1 MCGRAPPHTALTIRV
16 VPVILVAGLIT
27 TTHAYVAHPRCTSG
41 RGWAG
46 GFSCAFNT
54 YQQCLENARLYA
66 GNCAW
71 PTPRSIRSRRSNRAP
86 LRPKAADAGVR
97 PAASRSG
104 ARSAGSQ
111 SNASETATPETK
123 TAITSVRSS

>member
-16 VPVILVAGLIT
+16 VPIILVAGLIT

-54 YQQCLENARLYA
+54 YQQCLENARLHTA
-66 GNCAW
+66 NCVAN
-71 PTPRSIRSRRSNRAP
+71 PAIDP
-86 LRPKAADAGVR
+86 LPQVESR
-97 PAASRSG
+97 PAQPNR
-104 ARSAGSQ
+104 R
-111 SNASETATPETK
+111 
-123 TAITSVRSS
+123 

>member
-54 YQQCLENARLYA
+54 YQQCLENARLYDA
-66 GNCAW
+66 DCVAH
-71 PTPRSIRSRRSNRAP
+71 PAIDRSRRLNRVP
-86 LRPKAADAGVR
+86 LSPTGADAGVR
-97 PAASRSG
+97 PAASRNG

-111 SNASETATPETK
+111 SNASEIATPETK

>member
-66 GNCAW
+66 ANCAW
-71 PTPRSIRSRRSNRAP
+71 PTPRSIHSRRSNRAP
-86 LRPKAADAGVR
+86 LRPKPLTREFGPQHRAAAQ
-97 PAASRSG
+97 G
-104 ARSAGSQ
+104 APGLRAMQ
-111 SNASETATPETK
+111 A
-123 TAITSVRSS
+123 R